1 MDLTAMAL
9 MGGPVILGW
18 PRRRDVKQSSAGST
32 FLWLGILQQGRRLF
46 IIVGPLWFAPA
57 GQSFICRKLR
67 YIMAERYNLIV
78 VSFIICH
85 SANSPVHF
93 HLRGYWFTDL
103 Y

>member
-46 IIVGPLWFAPA
+46 TIAGPLQLAPSGRVLA
-57 GQSFICRKLR
+57 CR
-67 YIMAERYNLIV
+67 
-78 VSFIICH
+78 
-85 SANSPVHF
+85 
-93 HLRGYWFTDL
+93 
-103 Y
+103 